1 MCRPFWGTSGRDG
14 SRTRYGRRRI
24 KIRQTGSSGLPYFV
38 QESFIALSTL
48 QSAVLLIH

>member
-1 MCRPFWGTSGRDG
+1 MCRPFWGTSGRDV
-14 SRTRYGRRRI
+14 SRIRYGRRRVT
-24 KIRQTGSSGLPYFV
+24 IRQTGSFGLPYFV